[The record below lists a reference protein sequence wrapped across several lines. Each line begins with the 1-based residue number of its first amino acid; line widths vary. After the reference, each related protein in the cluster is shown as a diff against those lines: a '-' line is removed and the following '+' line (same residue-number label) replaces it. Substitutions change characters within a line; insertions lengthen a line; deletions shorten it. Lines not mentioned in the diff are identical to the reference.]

1 MGISVDI
8 DLMEYI
14 YLSEGDG
21 RIMAKKAPVKK
32 SKRRLKRSIRRSLAA
47 VLMVTAIGVAA
58 IPVPE
63 NVAAPTDGSREEVK
77 DPHAEAL
84 EKFKYQASSGP
95 SQSIPSTSSFKLDK
109 YKDAE
114 LNELFEAMDA
124 GSVYPSMTV
133 SDLSDGT
140 YTLGWQFMY
149 YPGKDPSDGA
159 TKGIVCKYNDAY
171 SKGDV
176 KLDLAPITEYYT
188 VTEATFDKYFDHN
201 HTDGGCTELNGMR
214 MSSDPMEK
222 IEAYSYE
229 SRDSL
234 TDEEKEFYNTY
245 FKAAYE
251 AKTKEFTDY
260 KTAYDR
266 WVAAGRDPG
275 TEPSKPAPF
284 EPKNADGTPATW
296 ASQLATLDEKTK
308 YYCDH
313 DTVLQTYGTGYTLL
327 RVNNQSPNQMGYIY
341 VARGGTPA
349 SGQSN
354 DENGF
359 LVKRREDYLM
369 CAIGDGAF
377 KGVSNIVNLSI
388 PDMIGYIGNDAFAD
402 ATLMESVQLHNVK
415 NIGNRAFS
423 GCTKLATVELAQG
436 TKTIGEECFKN
447 TAITTIALPSTVT
460 DIEYGA
466 FADCSKLATVNLN
479 ALNSGGAGTVIDDFA
494 FYNCKALTDIQMDTA
509 VIASIGEGAFAVDSG
524 AVPLSVKFPKS
535 SMTNKDSIG
544 DFMFAG
550 RASLQSVVFPEEYG
564 GESNPAT
571 LPDNMFHGCYNL
583 QFVEFPVDFAKNPH
597 GCGSVSYNPA
607 KLFADVV
614 NKDFYVQGPEM
625 KSMAPNDY
633 AEPRMAT
640 WEAVIALTG
649 VRVPYLY
656 IRDGKKFYEVSDG
669 NYLMCVDENGI
680 LISCTFAPN
689 PDQTQNIKL
698 DIPDQVGNTKV
709 VGIASGCFSDE
720 ELNQEVISLYIPDDS
735 ISTIDDGVFKG
746 WKKLRTVTIGN
757 SVTSIGREAF
767 KDCESLEDVT
777 FHTPT
782 SGYEAF
788 QVGED
793 AFVTGSNRLMFHGD
807 IDQNYQPFTWAM
819 NKDNVIKK
827 DDNIRVCYQ
836 SLSPT
841 YMTVMYNPNT
851 DMVTLLDYPKHSQ
864 VSAVLN
870 QTHEYEINQGN
881 YGSYERMMVARRY
894 EVYDGKA
901 TADSGVDHTN
911 DYEGRREAFR
921 RLWIDASKIVDSDEQ
936 REAKENAYA
945 SEYYGPWISDHYVRD
960 VDWENES
967 YDCGCGGV
975 VDGEVVTADNSILE
989 QLEDIFFEPIVAYAA
1004 DTPQAYYTRYPYVV
1018 VDNAETNDPY
1028 RMLTEEERLLV
1039 EATKNVVVPEG
1050 VDSIDVYG
1058 FYNNLTADGEKGS
1071 YDNRQNV
1078 IAYLQDG
1085 IWDSDT
1091 KKMYIGPASATGSDP
1106 TAPVNG
1112 LFSGYYVDYAAGD
1125 YPNAAELEKYSR
1137 GNDRIESI
1145 TLKSVKY
1152 LPDYAFDSCER
1163 LVLVDIGPDC
1173 RDIGKAP
1180 FRGCYSMQN
1189 MVGNDTY
1196 SAENGIIYSK
1206 NEDGSY
1212 TIEECMSARGRL
1224 VGQGY
1229 VTRDTDAL
1237 LSSVSSIKP
1246 GAFEDCDDITRVDFG
1261 QKQTDTA
1268 GLMVIPEDCFR
1279 NCDQLNTVILPM
1291 SVNDIGRNAFSGANE
1306 LNGLTIYGKEVKISG
1321 HAFDGEKTKP
1331 TLVRAYPD
1339 SAVVRYVDEY
1349 GEEYRLQLDPN
1360 ALGELW
1366 MVTFLNPDG
1375 TLLENAVKD
1384 EQPVENPQYVEND
1397 TYAIVPDA
1405 PKIDQWTFDHWLGTN
1420 GITPTDK
1427 IQADT
1432 VFIAQGYSNDGMI
1445 GGKYMVDF
1453 YDQVDGSKIGETQYV
1468 APGSSAIAPQAPT
1481 HTGYTFQKWSSE
1493 EWKNVQKNLTIM
1505 AMYSGSGT
1513 SGGNTSGGSTNTP
1526 NSSNN
1531 TTNTPNT
1538 SSNNT
1543 SNTSSSKSTSTTS
1556 TSNTSSSTSS
1566 SSTSTSSTTSDGRSV
1581 TMYTLLVQNGSGS
1594 GSYAQG
1600 ATVVISAYPPAEGM
1614 VFSNWTSD
1622 SNGVT
1627 LMPGNT
1633 SPVATFV
1640 MPGNNATITANY
1652 VPGTAGATTTP
1663 VSTGGGTTTT
1673 TPEGNTTVDITK
1685 PGISNKDLAT
1695 ANVNGS
1701 TDNFIVKISETDAAT
1716 QAVAA
1721 ALTNK
1726 YGSLENLLY
1735 YAMDITLWD
1744 ATGTYQ
1750 LTGDQVA
1757 GLSVD
1762 ITIPI
1767 PDALVAYG
1775 GNNMAGA
1782 VINGDQLENLN
1793 ESFTTINGV
1802 PCIRFAATHFSP
1814 YTIYVDTGN
1823 LTEGMLDVTP
1833 KTGDPIHPKWFLSI
1847 GLACLSVILFMKKD
1861 KKVKAKTA

>member
-84 EKFKYQASSGP
+84 KDFKYENQTGNFNPKGIDLS
-95 SQSIPSTSSFKLDK
+95 K
-109 YKDAE
+109 YKDDS
-114 LNELFEAMDA
+114 LDA
-124 GSVYPSMTV
+124 LATNTNITSSLTV
-133 SDLSDGT
+133 RNLSDGT
-140 YTLGWQFMY
+140 YALGWQFMY
-149 YPGKDPSDGA
+149 YSATDPSDHA
-159 TKGIVCKYNDAY
+159 TKGVIRKYNDAY
-171 SKGDV
+171 SMEDV

-188 VTEATFDKYFDHN
+188 VEEATFNKFFEHA
-201 HTDGGCTELNGMR
+201 HTDGCTEVTGKPMN
-214 MSSDPMEK
+214 MSADPME
-222 IEAYSYE
+222 EMTYSY
-229 SRDSL
+229 
-234 TDEEKEFYNTY
+234 TDYKADALSENAKEFFTTY
-245 FKAAYE
+245 YKTQFE
-251 AKTKEFTDY
+251 AKTKEFASY
-260 KTAYDR
+260 KEALDKWTAGDQ
-266 WVAAGRDPG
+266 DPA
-275 TEPSKPAPF
+275 TKPVEPDAF
-284 EPKNADGTPATW
+284 EPKNADNTPATW
-296 ASQLATLDEKTK
+296 AKHLSTLEEKTK
-308 YYCDH
+308 YYCKH
-313 DTVLQTYGTGYTLL
+313 DKKLTNYGTDYTLV
-327 RVNNQSPNQMGYIY
+327 RVNDQRIGKTGYIFVAMSPN
-341 VARGGTPA
+341 PN
-349 SGQSN
+349 SN
-354 DENGF
+354 TDTSGF
-359 LVKRREDYLM
+359 LVSKREEYVM

-402 ATLMESVQLHNVK
+402 ATLMESVKLHNVK
-415 NIGNRAFS
+415 EIGNRAFS
-423 GCTKLATVELAQG
+423 GCTKLATVELVQG
-436 TKTIGEECFKN
+436 TKKIGAECFRN
-447 TAITTIALPSTVT
+447 TAITAITLPSTVT
-460 DIEYGA
+460 DVGYGA
-466 FADCSKLATVNLN
+466 FAGCTKLATVDLN
-479 ALNSGGAGTVIDDFA
+479 ALNSGGEGTIIENFA
-494 FYNCKALTDIQMDTA
+494 FYNCKALTDIKMDNA
-509 VIASIGEGAFAVDSG
+509 VIQSFGKGAFAVDSG

-597 GCGSVSYNPA
+597 GCGNVKYNSA

-614 NKDFYVQGPEM
+614 NKDFYVQGPEL
-625 KSMAPNDY
+625 KTSARGDY

-640 WEAVIALTG
+640 WKADIALTG

-656 IRDGKKFYEVSDG
+656 IRDGKKFYEISNG
-669 NYLMCVDENGI
+669 SYLQCVDENGI

-689 PDQTQNIKL
+689 PTETKNINL
-698 DIPDQVGNTKV
+698 PIPDHVGNTKV
-709 VGIASGCFSDE
+709 IGIASGCFSDE

-735 ISTIDDGVFKG
+735 ISTIDDSVFKG

-757 SVTSIGREAF
+757 SVTSIGKEAF

-793 AFVTGSNRLMFHGD
+793 AFVTGGNRLMFHGD
-807 IDQNYQPFTWAM
+807 IDKNYQPFTWAM

-841 YMTVMYNPNT
+841 YRTVMYNPNT

-864 VSAVLN
+864 VSDVLN
-870 QTHEYEINQGN
+870 QTHAYEIKQGN
-881 YGSYERMMVARRY
+881 YGTYEKMMVARRY

-921 RLWIDASKIVDSDEQ
+921 QLWIDALKIVDADEQ

-975 VDGEVVTADNSILE
+975 VGGEVTADNSILE

-1004 DTPQAYYTRYPYVV
+1004 EVPKAYYERYPYVV

-1085 IWDSDT
+1085 IWDSET
-1091 KKMYIGPASATGSDP
+1091 KKMYIGPASATESDP

-1112 LFSGYYVDYAAGD
+1112 LFSGYYVDYKSAD

-1163 LVLVDIGPDC
+1163 LVRVDIGPDC
-1173 RDIGKAP
+1173 KDIGKAP

-1189 MVGNDTY
+1189 MAGNDTY
-1196 SAENGIIYSK
+1196 FAENGIVYSK

-1229 VTRDTDAL
+1229 VTRDTDEL
-1237 LSSVSSIKP
+1237 LKSISSIKP

-1279 NCDQLNTVILPM
+1279 NCDQLNTVVLPM

-1375 TLLENAVKD
+1375 TLLENAMKD